1 MKFIVCE
8 LESYFDNEMDQSMYK
23 VSKPLQ
29 AFNTEAEAYEVLGMF
44 NPFYNYDLRV
54 VKSTDL
60 KDVFR

>member
-29 AFNTEAEAYEVLGMF
+29 AFNTEAEADEVLEMF
-44 NPFYNYDLRV
+44 DPFYNYELRV

-60 KDVFR
+60 NGAFR